1 MKATTKKKLKKF
13 ITYALCAL
21 ALVAAM
27 AVVGNLSNG
36 FQNLNPKDWEIL
48 QPNENNLILKDALD
62 DKVKSETGFI
72 VTTKN
77 GVVSLTGKNNGAFND
92 TVKLG
97 TIKLPAGTYT
107 FTTAKDG
114 VNDDTTA
121 YTYYMSLTDDA
132 GTVNMI
138 ADEKVIVVT
147 EETEYNISVTV
158 AADQKVDGIK
168 LYPVI
173 VEGEDAE
180 GFYQTSEK
188 ED

>member
-1 MKATTKKKLKKF
+1 MKASTKKKLKKF
-13 ITYALCAL
+13 LVGALAAL
-21 ALVAAM
+21 ALIGTTAM
-27 AVVGNLSNG
+27 IGNLSDG
-36 FQNLNPKDWEIL
+36 FKNLNPKDWEIL
-48 QPNENNLILKDALD
+48 QANENNLILKDALD

-77 GVVSLTGKNNGAFND
+77 GVVSLTGKNNGVYND

-114 VNDDTTA
+114 VNDGTTTF
-121 YTYYMSLTDDA
+121 TYYMSLTDDA

-138 ADEKVIVVT
+138 ADNEAIVVT